1 MGRSSPCCSK
11 AQDLKRGAWTA
22 DEDKIL
28 RDYIRL
34 HGHGR
39 WRNLPQKAGLKRCGK
54 SCRLRWLNYLRPDIK
69 RGNIS
74 SDEEELIIRLH
85 NLLGNRWSLI
95 AGRLPGRTDNE
106 IKNYWNT
113 NLSKR
118 INNHNQRQTT
128 NTSSSSLQPT
138 LPQTEPT
145 PFKIDF
151 PVIRTKATKCSKPL
165 LINNN
170 DPPLLLHNNPTNNAA
185 QSTQLLDSATANN
198 HNNNSV
204 LSSMVTNQN
213 MQPATT
219 SNGFVSFFNEDDD
232 KELLSKTDLL
242 IDDYC
247 NLDDAAGG
255 FHDLL
260 INSDVMGDELL
271 LLSPYS
277 DQPTTVFS
285 DDILNQWTHSYF
297 TATDDDDHHVND
309 DDNNVSIINHHFQ
322 QSND

>member
-1 MGRSSPCCSK
+1 MGRSPCCSK
-11 AQDLKRGAWTA
+11 DEDLKRGAWTA

-28 RDYIRL
+28 IDYIRV

-118 INNHNQRQTT
+118 MKDNKDHNKETT
-128 NTSSSSLQPT
+128 TSSSNPKH
-138 LPQTEPT
+138 PQTEPT
-145 PFKIDF
+145 PPFKIDF

-170 DPPLLLHNNPTNNAA
+170 ARQSTPVPLLLDASAA
-185 QSTQLLDSATANN
+185 AAAADSEANN
-198 HNNNSV
+198 NKNIVSSIASNHKEV
-204 LSSMVTNQN
+204 LSKNYN
-213 MQPATT
+213 
-219 SNGFVSFFNEDDD
+219 SNDEFLPFFNEDDD
-232 KELLSKTDLL
+232 KEILSNTDLL

-247 NLDDAAGG
+247 NLTDADGG
-255 FHDLL
+255 LNDL
-260 INSDVMGDELL
+260 INSDVSDLCYEL

-277 DQPTTVFS
+277 DQPTTIFS
-285 DDILNQWTHSYF
+285 DDILNQWTHGYF
-297 TATDDDDHHVND
+297 DDADDHINHDDD
-309 DDNNVSIINHHFQ
+309 SIIDRHCH
-322 QSND
+322 QSNAKEIE

>member
-1 MGRSSPCCSK
+1 MGRSPCCSK
-11 AQDLKRGAWTA
+11 DEDLKRGAWTA
-22 DEDKIL
+22 EEDKIL
-28 RDYIRL
+28 IDYIRV

-54 SCRLRWLNYLRPDIK
+54 SCRLRWLNYLGPDIK

-118 INNHNQRQTT
+118 MKDNKDHNKETT
-128 NTSSSSLQPT
+128 TSSSNPKH
-138 LPQTEPT
+138 PQTEPT
-145 PFKIDF
+145 PFKIDL

-170 DPPLLLHNNPTNNAA
+170 AQQSTPIPLLLDASAA
-185 QSTQLLDSATANN
+185 AA
-198 HNNNSV
+198 
-204 LSSMVTNQN
+204 
-213 MQPATT
+213 
-219 SNGFVSFFNEDDD
+219 
-232 KELLSKTDLL
+232 
-242 IDDYC
+242 DDYC
-247 NLDDAAGG
+247 NLTDADGG
-255 FHDLL
+255 LNDLL
-260 INSDVMGDELL
+260 INSDVSDLCYEV

-277 DQPTTVFS
+277 DQPTTIFS

-297 TATDDDDHHVND
+297 DDADDHINHDDD
-309 DDNNVSIINHHFQ
+309 SIVDRHCH
-322 QSND
+322 QSNDKEIE